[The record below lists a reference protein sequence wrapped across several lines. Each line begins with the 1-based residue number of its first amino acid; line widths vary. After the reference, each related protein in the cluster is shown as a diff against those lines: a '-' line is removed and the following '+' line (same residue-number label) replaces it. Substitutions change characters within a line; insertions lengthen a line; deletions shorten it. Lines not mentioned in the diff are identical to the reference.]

1 MKLFLSAVCAIA
13 LSLSVSTAATAQEIM
28 EDVGHTAIG
37 EAEGAK
43 IWASLQSEKLVCGDF
58 SETQFVAL
66 GEYFMGQ
73 VLGDSH
79 LAMNVKLIQAI
90 GEEGLEEMHEVMGE
104 QFTGCGPSL
113 PNPPGRAGYLPA
125 M

>member
-43 IWASLQSEKLVCGDF
+43 IWASL
-58 SETQFVAL
+58 
-66 GEYFMGQ
+66 
-73 VLGDSH
+73 
-79 LAMNVKLIQAI
+79 
-90 GEEGLEEMHEVMGE
+90 
-104 QFTGCGPSL
+104 
-113 PNPPGRAGYLPA
+113 
-125 M
+125 